1 MILTRNM
8 TFLTLK
14 DTIHIYYVIM
24 FKYCKQYL
32 QMWCWDGCKYSK
44 FSACLAQLGCM
55 LSIGDMMFIYPPH
68 TLIVLLKQINEFEH
82 FTQSFLFFS
91 FSVVI

>member
-32 QMWCWDGCKYSK
+32 QM
-44 FSACLAQLGCM
+44 
-55 LSIGDMMFIYPPH
+55 
-68 TLIVLLKQINEFEH
+68 
-82 FTQSFLFFS
+82 
-91 FSVVI
+91 